1 MWSGVCL
8 AIPRVL
14 LHEKLLEFLKEDVG
28 NGDITTESIVPFG
41 MRVKAHILTKASC
54 TVAGLT
60 EIQILCEILDLA
72 IVPLVRDGDEVSSG
86 TVIAEIVGEGSAI
99 LTAERTML
107 NLLTRMSGIAT
118 STRQLL
124 KMIKACGPVIIAATR
139 KTAPGL
145 RYFDK
150 RSVAIGGGDTHRF
163 RLDDAVLIKDN
174 HIAIAG
180 GLGNA
185 IKNARQATSFI
196 KKIEVEVRK
205 PEEVLEAAK
214 LGVEIIMMD
223 NMTPKGVEDSI
234 RLLKENNL
242 RDKVLLEVSGNIKQE
257 NVSDYAKL
265 RPDIISLGTLTHSV
279 KIVDMSLEI
288 VDVL

>member
-1 MWSGVCL
+1 
-8 AIPRVL
+8 
-14 LHEKLLEFLKEDVG
+14 
-28 NGDITTESIVPFG
+28 
-41 MRVKAHILTKASC
+41 MR
-54 TVAGLT
+54 
-60 EIQILCEILDLA
+60 Q
-72 IVPLVRDGDEVSSG
+72 
-86 TVIAEIVGEGSAI
+86 
-99 LTAERTML
+99 
-107 NLLTRMSGIAT
+107 
-118 STRQLL
+118 
-124 KMIKACGPVIIAATR
+124 TR

-180 GLGNA
+180 GIVNA
-185 IKNARQATSFI
+185 IKNARQATSFT

-223 NMTPKGVEDSI
+223 NMTPKAVEDSI
-234 RLLKENNL
+234 RILKEHNL

-257 NVSDYAKL
+257 NISDYAKL

-279 KIVDMSLEI
+279 KTVDMSLEI